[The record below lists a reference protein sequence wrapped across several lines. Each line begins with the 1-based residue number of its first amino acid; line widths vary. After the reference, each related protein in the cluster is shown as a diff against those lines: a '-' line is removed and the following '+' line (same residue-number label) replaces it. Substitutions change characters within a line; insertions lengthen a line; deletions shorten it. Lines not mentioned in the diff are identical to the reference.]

1 MKDMFRWQI
10 PVPRALYIK
19 LKMISIE
26 EGKTVCD
33 FTKTEID
40 SFVNSLV
47 LKVSN
52 TEETRKKQEADAT
65 SSTNLTIEE
74 NNSIE
79 HSERVF

>member
-1 MKDMFRWQI
+1 MKDVFRWQI

-65 SSTNLTIEE
+65 SSTNLTSEE